1 MDLSLW
7 RVWVRK
13 LLTSFVAE
21 GKKVLQ
27 RRSESYRHRSWVP
40 SLLASAESPSPPGTS
55 DIAFPHI
62 HLQHHTEPPNIQPPL
77 LKQSK
82 QRSDQARDSSKMF
95 RHALRQFGFEQL
107 RGGQRGFFT
116 NNVGAV
122 WEAWKRYHE
131 KRREAAAA
139 ARARDFG
146 RSSPRDDLLATLL
159 CTPRVFMAKSSK
171 EGHLHNGQ
179 ARGVSAA
186 SDRGNGL
193 MGLSRQ
199 GMTTDSHS
207 SMVEGGLSASVDYS
221 MRPGPD
227 G

>member
-122 WEAWKRYHE
+122 WEAWKRYHGAVPQQTCCNDE
-131 KRREAAAA
+131 SQYTDAAPNRE
-139 ARARDFG
+139 
-146 RSSPRDDLLATLL
+146 
-159 CTPRVFMAKSSK
+159 
-171 EGHLHNGQ
+171 E
-179 ARGVSAA
+179 ARGGCCCSSA
-186 SDRGNGL
+186 
-193 MGLSRQ
+193 
-199 GMTTDSHS
+199 
-207 SMVEGGLSASVDYS
+207 
-221 MRPGPD
+221 
-227 G
+227 